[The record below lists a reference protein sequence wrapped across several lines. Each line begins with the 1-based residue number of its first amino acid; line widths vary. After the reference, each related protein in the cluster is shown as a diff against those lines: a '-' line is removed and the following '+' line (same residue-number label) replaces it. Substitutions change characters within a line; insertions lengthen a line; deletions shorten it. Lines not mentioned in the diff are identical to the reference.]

1 MRISLAAAT
10 RPILIK
16 GPWDPLVAGGMGS
29 TGAAEGST
37 VAISGD
43 FGGTEGLDGEG
54 DGFCLRASAF
64 WAGGED
70 MGRVEG
76 ALTCVLRF
84 PQAAEKIIRTI
95 AAKESKRLILEL
107 SSLSGLAACN
117 DSRARALEKFTC
129 LLPSYFV
136 RARYRKKQT

>member
-1 MRISLAAAT
+1 L
-10 RPILIK
+10 
-16 GPWDPLVAGGMGS
+16 GS

-43 FGGTEGLDGEG
+43 FCGTEGLDGEG
-54 DGFCLRASAF
+54 DGFCLRDSAF

-84 PQAAEKIIRTI
+84 PQAAEKITRTI
-95 AAKESKRLILEL
+95 AAKVSKRLILEVP
-107 SSLSGLAACN
+107 SLSGLAVCN
-117 DSRARALEKFTC
+117 DSRARTLEEFTC
-129 LLPSYFV
+129 LLPSFFV
-136 RARYRKKQT
+136 MARYRKK